1 MNTPLTF
8 NPVYKDY
15 IWGGDRL
22 SRQFHRDGTPTP
34 CAESWEISAHPD
46 GASIVAQG
54 KYAGRSLPDLA
65 SEFGVALMGTKTPDP
80 TRFPLL
86 FKLIDARDKL
96 SVQVHPNNANAA
108 LTHGEPKTEMWCVLD
123 RVQGSSLYAGLCEG
137 TTPEL
142 LRAALAD
149 GTADKCLTEMKVN
162 PGDAIFIPGGLVHAI
177 GDGCLIYEVQQN
189 SNTTYR
195 LYDWNR
201 VGADGTPRPLH
212 IEESFKTIEWD
223 NGRMRECG
231 NGRMREC
238 GNARMRECTEQTCA
252 EDERPGVK
260 SERSFEASGAGARSG
275 IPRWSGTAEM
285 ARYRSLVSCAF
296 FQVGKLVLAG
306 SSFVVHDG
314 TTFTA
319 LFVEDGNVS
328 VEAGSETVQL
338 AIGMSCLIP
347 AAAQKFT
354 LSGNASLIIT
364 TL

>member
-8 NPVYKDY
+8 KPVYKDY

-22 SRQFHRDGTPTP
+22 SRYFNRVGTPTP

-46 GASIVAQG
+46 GTSIVAQG

-65 SEFGVALMGTKTPDP
+65 TEFGVALMGTKTPDP

-96 SVQVHPNNANAA
+96 SVQVHPNNANAS
-108 LTHGEPKTEMWCVLD
+108 LTHGEPKTEMWYVLE
-123 RVQGSSLYAGLCEG
+123 RVQGSRLYAGLREG
-137 TTPEL
+137 ATPEL

-149 GTADKCLTEMKVN
+149 GTADKCLTEVQVN
-162 PGDAIFIPGGLVHAI
+162 PGDSIFIPGGLVHAI

-201 VGADGTPRPLH
+201 VGADGKPRQLH
-212 IEESFKTIEWD
+212 IEESFKTIDWK
-223 NGRMRECG
+223 NGKDI
-231 NGRMREC
+231 
-238 GNARMRECTEQTCA
+238 ARMRECA
-252 EDERPGVK
+252 Y
-260 SERSFEASGAGARSG
+260 
-275 IPRWSGTAEM
+275 PRM
-285 ARYRSLVSCAF
+285 ANYKSLVSCAF
-296 FQVGKLVLAG
+296 FQVGKLALAE
-306 SSFVVHDG
+306 STSIKQDG

-319 LFVEDGNVS
+319 LFVETGNVS
-328 VEAGSETVQL
+328 IEAGGETVQL
-338 AIGMSCLIP
+338 AKGMSCLIP
-347 AAAQKFT
+347 AAAKEFSLT
-354 LSGNASLIIT
+354 GNASLLIT

>member
-1 MNTPLTF
+1 MTTPLTF
-8 NPVYKDY
+8 KPIYKDY

-22 SRQFHRDGTPTP
+22 STHFHRVGTPTP

-46 GASIVAQG
+46 GTSIVSQG

-65 SEFGVALMGTKTPDP
+65 AEFGVALMGTKTPDP

-108 LTHGEPKTEMWCVLD
+108 LTHGEPKTEMWYVLD
-123 RVQGSSLYAGLCEG
+123 RVQGSSLYAGLREG
-137 TTPEL
+137 ATPEL

-149 GTADKCLTEMKVN
+149 GTADKCLTEVKVN

-201 VGADGTPRPLH
+201 GGADGKPRQLH
-212 IEESFKTIEWD
+212 IEESFKTIDWKNGKD
-223 NGRMRECG
+223 NAQIRECAYP
-231 NGRMREC
+231 RMA
-238 GNARMRECTEQTCA
+238 NY
-252 EDERPGVK
+252 K
-260 SERSFEASGAGARSG
+260 
-275 IPRWSGTAEM
+275 
-285 ARYRSLVSCAF
+285 SLVSCPL
-296 FQVGKLVLAG
+296 FQVGKLTLAG
-306 SSFVVHDG
+306 STSVAHDG

-319 LFVEDGNVS
+319 LFVEEGNVS
-328 VEAGSETVQL
+328 IEAGGETVQL
-338 AIGMSCLIP
+338 DKGMSCLIP
-347 AAAQKFT
+347 AAAQDFT
-354 LSGNASLIIT
+354 LTGNASLLIT

>member
-1 MNTPLTF
+1 MKTPLTF
-8 NPVYKDY
+8 KPVYKDY

-22 SRQFHRDGTPTP
+22 SKQFHRVGTPTP

-65 SEFGVALMGTKTPDP
+65 TEFGVALMGTKTPDP

-108 LTHGEPKTEMWCVLD
+108 LTHGEPKTEMWYVLD
-123 RVQGSSLYAGLCEG
+123 RIQGSSLYAGLREG

-149 GTADKCLTEMKVN
+149 GTADKCLTEVQVN

-201 VGADGTPRPLH
+201 VGADGKPRPLH
-212 IEESFKTIEWD
+212 IEESFKTIERE
-223 NGRMRECG
+223 NGKENTQRAECVK
-231 NGRMREC
+231 
-238 GNARMRECTEQTCA
+238 ARM
-252 EDERPGVK
+252 
-260 SERSFEASGAGARSG
+260 SG
-275 IPRWSGTAEM
+275 
-285 ARYRSLVSCAF
+285 YQSLVSCAF
-296 FQVGKLVLAG
+296 FQVGKLTLAG
-306 SSFVVHDG
+306 STSVAHDD

-319 LFVEDGNVS
+319 LFVESGNVS
-328 VEAGSETVQL
+328 IEAGGETVQL
-338 AIGMSCLIP
+338 VMGMSCLIP
-347 AAAQKFT
+347 AAAPKFT
-354 LSGNASLIIT
+354 LAGNASLIVT

>member
-1 MNTPLTF
+1 MTTPLTF
-8 NPVYKDY
+8 KPVYKDY

-22 SRQFHRDGTPTP
+22 SAHFHRTGTPTP

-46 GASIVAQG
+46 GTSIVAQG

-65 SEFGVALMGTKTPDP
+65 TEFGVALTGTKTPDP
-80 TRFPLL
+80 ARFPLL

-108 LTHGEPKTEMWCVLD
+108 LTQGEPKTEMWYVLD
-123 RVQGSSLYAGLCEG
+123 RLQGSSLYAGLREG
-137 TTPEL
+137 VTPEL
-142 LRAALAD
+142 LRAALVD
-149 GTADKCLTEMKVN
+149 GTADKCLTEVQVN

-201 VGADGTPRPLH
+201 VGADGKPRPLH

-223 NGRMRECG
+223 NGKD
-231 NGRMREC
+231 
-238 GNARMRECTEQTCA
+238 NARMREFA
-252 EDERPGVK
+252 N
-260 SERSFEASGAGARSG
+260 AGMREFANSR
-275 IPRWSGTAEM
+275 IAN
-285 ARYRSLVSCAF
+285 YKSLVCCTF
-296 FQVGKLVLAG
+296 FQVGKLALEG
-306 SSFVVHDG
+306 RTSIEHDG

-319 LFVEDGNVS
+319 LFVEDGNTS
-328 VEAGSETVQL
+328 VEAGGESVQL
-338 AIGMSCLIP
+338 TKGMSCLIP
-347 AAAQKFT
+347 AAAKNFT
-354 LSGNASLIIT
+354 LTGNASLVVT

>member
-1 MNTPLTF
+1 MTTPLTF
-8 NPVYKDY
+8 KPVYKDY

-22 SRQFHRDGTPTP
+22 STHFHRTGTPTP

-46 GASIVAQG
+46 GTSIVSQG

-65 SEFGVALMGTKTPDP
+65 SEFGVALMGTQTPDP

-108 LTHGEPKTEMWCVLD
+108 LTHGEPKTEMWYVLD
-123 RVQGSSLYAGLCEG
+123 RVQGSSLYAGLREG
-137 TTPEL
+137 ATPEL

-149 GTADKCLTEMKVN
+149 GTADKCLTEVQVK

-201 VGADGTPRPLH
+201 VGADGKPRPLH

-223 NGRMRECG
+223 NA
-231 NGRMREC
+231 RMREC
-238 GNARMRECTEQTCA
+238 GNAGMRQCGNAQM
-252 EDERPGVK
+252 
-260 SERSFEASGAGARSG
+260 AG
-275 IPRWSGTAEM
+275 
-285 ARYRSLVSCAF
+285 YQSLVCCAF
-296 FQVGKLVLAG
+296 FQVGKLALAG
-306 SSFVVHDG
+306 STSINHDG

-319 LFVEDGNVS
+319 LFVEEGNVS
-328 VEAGSETVQL
+328 IEAGGETVQL
-338 AIGMSCLIP
+338 VKGMSCLIP
-347 AAAQKFT
+347 AAAQKFS
-354 LSGNASLIIT
+354 LKGNASLLIT

>member
-1 MNTPLTF
+1 MTTPLTF
-8 NPVYKDY
+8 KPVYKDY
-15 IWGGDRL
+15 IWGGNRL
-22 SRQFHRDGTPTP
+22 STHFHRTGTPTP

-46 GASIVAQG
+46 GTSIVAQG

-65 SEFGVALMGTKTPDP
+65 TEFGVALMGTKTPDP

-108 LTHGEPKTEMWCVLD
+108 LTHGEPKTEMWYVLD
-123 RVQGSSLYAGLCEG
+123 RVQGSSLYAGLREG
-137 TTPEL
+137 TTPDL

-149 GTADKCLTEMKVN
+149 GTADQCLTEVRVN

-201 VGADGTPRPLH
+201 VGADGKPRPLH

-223 NGRMRECG
+223 N
-231 NGRMREC
+231 
-238 GNARMRECTEQTCA
+238 ARMRECANAGVRECA
-252 EDERPGVK
+252 N
-260 SERSFEASGAGARSG
+260 ARMDG
-275 IPRWSGTAEM
+275 HQ
-285 ARYRSLVSCAF
+285 SLVSCAF
-296 FQVGKLVLAG
+296 FQVGKLALAG
-306 SSFVVHDG
+306 STSVAHDG
-314 TTFTA
+314 TTFTS

-328 VEAGSETVQL
+328 VEAGGETVQL
-338 AIGMSCLIP
+338 TKGMSCLIP
-347 AAAQKFT
+347 AAAKNFT
-354 LSGNASLIIT
+354 LTGNASLVVT

>member
-8 NPVYKDY
+8 KPVYKDY

-22 SRQFHRDGTPTP
+22 SKKFHRTGTPTP

-46 GASIVAQG
+46 GTSIVSQG

-65 SEFGVALMGTKTPDP
+65 SEFGVALIGTKTPDP

-108 LTHGEPKTEMWCVLD
+108 LTHGEPKTEMWYVLD
-123 RVQGSSLYAGLCEG
+123 RVQGSSLYAGLREG
-137 TTPEL
+137 ATPEL
-142 LRAALAD
+142 LRAALVD
-149 GTADKCLTEMKVN
+149 GTADKCLTEVQVN

-201 VGADGTPRPLH
+201 VGADGKPRPLH
-212 IEESFKTIEWD
+212 IEESFKTIDWN
-223 NGRMRECG
+223 NGE
-231 NGRMREC
+231 
-238 GNARMRECTEQTCA
+238 GNARMREGAKVQI
-252 EDERPGVK
+252 PGYK
-260 SERSFEASGAGARSG
+260 
-275 IPRWSGTAEM
+275 
-285 ARYRSLVSCAF
+285 SLVCCAF
-296 FQVGKLVLAG
+296 FQVGKLALEGNTSIA
-306 SSFVVHDG
+306 HDG

-319 LFVEDGNVS
+319 LFVENGNIS
-328 VEAGSETVQL
+328 VEAGGETVQL
-338 AIGMSCLIP
+338 VKGMSCLIP
-347 AAAQKFT
+347 AAAQKFSLT
-354 LSGNASLIIT
+354 GNASLLIT

>member
-8 NPVYKDY
+8 KPAYKDY

-22 SRQFHRDGTPTP
+22 SKQFHRVGTPTP

-54 KYAGRSLPDLA
+54 KYEGRSLPDLA

-123 RVQGSSLYAGLCEG
+123 RVQGSSLYAGLREG

-142 LRAALAD
+142 LRAALVD
-149 GTADKCLTEMKVN
+149 GTADKCLIEVRVN

-201 VGADGTPRPLH
+201 VGADGKPRPLH

-223 NGRMRECG
+223 NGRMREC
-231 NGRMREC
+231 
-238 GNARMRECTEQTCA
+238 AEQTCA
-252 EDERPGVK
+252 EDEHPDAK
-260 SERSFEASGAGARSG
+260 YERSFEASGAGARSG
-275 IPRWSGTAEM
+275 IPRWSGN
-285 ARYRSLVSCAF
+285 ARMDGYQSLVSCAF
-296 FQVGKLVLAG
+296 FQVGKFALAG
-306 SSFVVHDG
+306 STSVAHDG

-338 AIGMSCLIP
+338 ANGMSCLIP
-347 AAAQKFT
+347 AGAQKFT
-354 LSGNASLIIT
+354 FSGNASLIIT

>member
-1 MNTPLTF
+1 MKTPLTF
-8 NPVYKDY
+8 KPVYKDY

-22 SRQFHRDGTPTP
+22 SKQFHRTGTPTP

-46 GASIVAQG
+46 GTSIVAQG
-54 KYAGRSLPDLA
+54 KYAGCSLPDLA
-65 SEFGVALMGTKTPDP
+65 SEFGGALMGTKTPDP

-108 LTHGEPKTEMWCVLD
+108 LTHGEPKTEMWYVLD
-123 RVQGSSLYAGLCEG
+123 RVQGSSLYAGLREG
-137 TTPEL
+137 TTPEV

-149 GTADKCLTEMKVN
+149 GTADNCLTEVKVN

-201 VGADGTPRPLH
+201 VGSDGKPRPLH
-212 IEESFKTIEWD
+212 IEESFKTIDWNPTFSPKVSPE
-223 NGRMRECG
+223 
-231 NGRMREC
+231 
-238 GNARMRECTEQTCA
+238 
-252 EDERPGVK
+252 
-260 SERSFEASGAGARSG
+260 
-275 IPRWSGTAEM
+275 PRTLNPLRAQPDVM
-285 ARYRSLVSCAF
+285 YAPQPLVSCAF
-296 FQVGKLVLAG
+296 FQVGKLALAG
-306 SSFVVHDG
+306 STSIKHDG

-319 LFVEDGNVS
+319 LFVENGNAS
-328 VEAGSETVQL
+328 VEAGGETVQL
-338 AIGMSCLIP
+338 IKGMSCLIP
-347 AAAQKFT
+347 AASQKFT
-354 LSGNASLIIT
+354 LAGNASLLIT

>member
-1 MNTPLTF
+1 MKTPLTF
-8 NPVYKDY
+8 KPVYKDY

-22 SRQFHRDGTPTP
+22 SKQFHRVGTPTP

-54 KYAGRSLPDLA
+54 TYAGRSLPDLA
-65 SEFGVALMGTKTPDP
+65 IEFGVALMGTKTPDP
-80 TRFPLL
+80 ARFPLL

-108 LTHGEPKTEMWCVLD
+108 LTHGEPKTEMWYVLD
-123 RVQGSSLYAGLCEG
+123 RIQGSSLYAGLREG
-137 TTPEL
+137 TTPAV

-149 GTADKCLTEMKVN
+149 GTADKCLIEVKVN

-201 VGADGTPRPLH
+201 VGADGKPRPLH

-223 NGRMRECG
+223 NA
-231 NGRMREC
+231 RMREC
-238 GNARMRECTEQTCA
+238 GNARMRECANT
-252 EDERPGVK
+252 
-260 SERSFEASGAGARSG
+260 G
-275 IPRWSGTAEM
+275 IAN
-285 ARYRSLVSCAF
+285 YKSLVSCTF
-296 FQVGKLVLAG
+296 FQVGKLTLAG
-306 SSFVVHDG
+306 STVVAHDG

-319 LFVEDGNVS
+319 LFVENGNVS
-328 VEAGSETVQL
+328 VEASGETVQL
-338 AIGMSCLIP
+338 VKGMSCLIP
-347 AAAQKFT
+347 AAAQKST
-354 LSGNASLIIT
+354 LSGNASLIVT

>member
-1 MNTPLTF
+1 MKTPLTF
-8 NPVYKDY
+8 KPVYKDY

-22 SRQFHRDGTPTP
+22 SKQFHRTGTPTP

-46 GASIVAQG
+46 GTSIVSQG

-65 SEFGVALMGTKTPDP
+65 TEFGVALMGTKTPDP

-108 LTHGEPKTEMWCVLD
+108 LTHGEPKTEMWYVLD
-123 RVQGSSLYAGLCEG
+123 RVQGSSLYAGLREG
-137 TTPEL
+137 ATPEL
-142 LRAALAD
+142 LRAALLN
-149 GTADKCLTEMKVN
+149 GTADKCLTEVQVN

-201 VGADGTPRPLH
+201 VGADGKPRPLH

-223 NGRMRECG
+223 NARMRECA
-231 NGRMREC
+231 
-238 GNARMRECTEQTCA
+238 NARMRECA
-252 EDERPGVK
+252 N
-260 SERSFEASGAGARSG
+260 AR
-275 IPRWSGTAEM
+275 IAN
-285 ARYRSLVSCAF
+285 YKSLVSCTF
-296 FQVGKLVLAG
+296 FQVGKLALEGSASLA
-306 SSFVVHDG
+306 HDG

-328 VEAGSETVQL
+328 AEAGGETVQL
-338 AIGMSCLIP
+338 TKGMSCLIP
-347 AAAQKFT
+347 AAAEHFLLT
-354 LSGNASLIIT
+354 GNASLLIT

>member
-1 MNTPLTF
+1 MKTPLTF
-8 NPVYKDY
+8 KPVYKDY

-22 SRQFHRDGTPTP
+22 STHFHRTGTPTP

-46 GASIVAQG
+46 GTSIVAQG

-65 SEFGVALMGTKTPDP
+65 SEFGVAFMGTKTPDP

-108 LTHGEPKTEMWCVLD
+108 LTHGEPKTEMWYVLD
-123 RVQGSSLYAGLCEG
+123 RVQNSSLYAGLREG
-137 TTPEL
+137 TTPEV
-142 LRAALAD
+142 LRAALAN
-149 GTADKCLTEMKVN
+149 GTADKCLTEVRVN

-201 VGADGTPRPLH
+201 VGADGKPRPLH

-223 NGRMRECG
+223 N
-231 NGRMREC
+231 
-238 GNARMRECTEQTCA
+238 ARMRECA
-252 EDERPGVK
+252 NSR
-260 SERSFEASGAGARSG
+260 
-275 IPRWSGTAEM
+275 M
-285 ARYRSLVSCAF
+285 ANYKSLVSCTF
-296 FQVGKLVLAG
+296 FQVGKLTLAG
-306 SSFVVHDG
+306 NTSVAHDG
-314 TTFTA
+314 TTFTS
-319 LFVEDGNVS
+319 LFVENGNVS
-328 VEAGSETVQL
+328 IEAGGETVQL
-338 AIGMSCLIP
+338 TKGMSCLIP
-347 AAAQKFT
+347 AAAHKFT
-354 LSGNASLIIT
+354 LTGNASLLIT

>member
-1 MNTPLTF
+1 MKTPLTF
-8 NPVYKDY
+8 IPVYKDY

-22 SRQFHRDGTPTP
+22 SKQFHRVGTPTP

-46 GASIVAQG
+46 GTSIVAQG
-54 KYAGRSLPDLA
+54 KYAGRSLADLA
-65 SEFGVALMGTKTPDP
+65 VEFGAVLMGTKTPDP

-96 SVQVHPNNANAA
+96 SVQVHPNNANAV
-108 LTHGEPKTEMWCVLD
+108 LTHGEPKTEMWYVLD
-123 RVQGSSLYAGLCEG
+123 RVQGSSLYAGLRKG
-137 TTPEL
+137 TTPDV
-142 LRAALAD
+142 LRAALSD
-149 GTADKCLTEMKVN
+149 GTADKCLTEVQVN

-201 VGADGTPRPLH
+201 VAADGKSRPLH

-223 NGRMRECG
+223 N
-231 NGRMREC
+231 
-238 GNARMRECTEQTCA
+238 ARMRECA
-252 EDERPGVK
+252 N
-260 SERSFEASGAGARSG
+260 AR
-275 IPRWSGTAEM
+275 IANFK
-285 ARYRSLVSCAF
+285 ALVSCTF
-296 FQVGKLVLAG
+296 FQVGKLALAG
-306 SSFVVHDG
+306 CTSITHDG

-319 LFVEDGNVS
+319 LFVENGNIS
-328 VEAGSETVQL
+328 VEAGGETVQL
-338 AIGMSCLIP
+338 TKGMSCLIP
-347 AAAQKFT
+347 AAAHKFT